1 MSYILDALKKS
12 EAERA
17 QRDADQTDRIPSNDI
32 HAESSS
38 SPRRSNHAKR
48 TVGLGASTVGLAP
61 GSATTVSDRIL
72 PARKTADSNG
82 LRWVMAVLVV
92 LLTLLVLL
100 LWWERVPFS
109 TSNSAAPNTQLNV
122 SETTKRTSVST
133 GVTRSEAQLTLA
145 PAPQL
150 AEGKEAEEKEAKE
163 RVAQAKVK
171 AKAAD
176 VQQGE
181 ISAPPLQALKSIPTL
196 TITGHTYSSVPDKR
210 SVVMNDRL
218 WREGE
223 PIRDGVI
230 LKEITRDGITLD
242 VQGWPVV
249 VGRSHGWQAR

>member
-17 QRDADQTDRIPSNDI
+17 QRDADQADRIPSNDI
-32 HAESSS
+32 HAETSS
-38 SPRRSNHAKR
+38 SPRRSNDAKR
-48 TVGLGASTVGLAP
+48 TVGLGSSTVGLTS

-72 PARKTADSNG
+72 PAGKTAGANG
-82 LRWVMAVLVV
+82 LRWVMAGLVA
-92 LLTLLVLL
+92 LLILLVLL
-100 LWWERVPFS
+100 LGLERMPFN
-109 TSNSAAPNTQLNV
+109 TSDPATSNTQLNV
-122 SETTKRTSVST
+122 SETKRTSDNT

-145 PAPQL
+145 PAPQM
-150 AEGKEAEEKEAKE
+150 AKAKE
-163 RVAQAKVK
+163 AQAKEVK
-171 AKAAD
+171 AKA
-176 VQQGE
+176 VKLQQSE
-181 ISAPPLQALKSIPTL
+181 TSALPLQALKSIPTL

>member
-17 QRDADQTDRIPSNDI
+17 QRDADQADLTRSNDI

-38 SPRRSNHAKR
+38 GPRRINTAKR
-48 TVGLGASTVGLAP
+48 AVGLGSSTVGMTP

-82 LRWVMAVLVV
+82 LRWVMAVLVA
-92 LLTLLVLL
+92 LLILLVLL
-100 LWWERVPFS
+100 LWWERMPFS
-109 TSNSAAPNTQLNV
+109 TLDSATPNTQLNV
-122 SETTKRTSVST
+122 SETTKRTSDNT

-145 PAPQL
+145 PAPKM
-150 AEGKEAEEKEAKE
+150 AKAKE
-163 RVAQAKVK
+163 AQAKEVK

-196 TITGHTYSSVPDKR
+196 TITGHTYSSMPDKR

-223 PIRDGVI
+223 SIRDGII

>member
-1 MSYILDALKKS
+1 
-12 EAERA
+12 
-17 QRDADQTDRIPSNDI
+17 
-32 HAESSS
+32 
-38 SPRRSNHAKR
+38 
-48 TVGLGASTVGLAP
+48 
-61 GSATTVSDRIL
+61 
-72 PARKTADSNG
+72 
-82 LRWVMAVLVV
+82 MAVLVA
-92 LLTLLVLL
+92 LLILLALL
-100 LWWERVPFS
+100 LGWERMPFN
-109 TSNSAAPNTQLNV
+109 TSDPATPNTQLNV
-122 SETTKRTSVST
+122 SETRRTSVGT

-150 AEGKEAEEKEAKE
+150 AEGAEAEEKEAKE
-163 RVAQAKVK
+163 RVAQAEVK
-171 AKAAD
+171 ATAAD
-176 VQQGE
+176 VQQSE
-181 ISAPPLQALKSIPTL
+181 TSAPPLQALQSIPTL